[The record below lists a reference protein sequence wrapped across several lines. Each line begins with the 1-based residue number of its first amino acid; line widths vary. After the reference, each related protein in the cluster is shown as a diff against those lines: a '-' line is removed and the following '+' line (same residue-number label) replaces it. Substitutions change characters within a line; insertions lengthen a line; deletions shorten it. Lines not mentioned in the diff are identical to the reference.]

1 MGMMFSP
8 GRNQNVRCNPFFF
21 ILMNI
26 NQFSF
31 RCLYE
36 NLLDLYMVSGAH
48 VQKNVEAVNS
58 IET

>member
-1 MGMMFSP
+1 MCTAIPS
-8 GRNQNVRCNPFFF
+8 FF

-48 VQKNVEAVNS
+48 VQKNVEAVSS